1 MEFSILDPERVYED
15 YKTYC
20 QVPKKLIK
28 KKSAL
33 WENWLSIISVIC
45 QVF

>member
-28 KKSAL
+28 KTLLFEK
-33 WENWLSIISVIC
+33 IGC
-45 QVF
+45 Q